1 MAVPDDRMSVSQP
14 ASQPHCFE
22 ASLDQFPALRE
33 HVERCCGEAG
43 VARDTV
49 GRLILVLEELFA
61 NTVEH
66 GYSRL
71 AGEAAAGKPVWL
83 ALVAGADGIEVVYED
98 AAPAH
103 DPFAK
108 AATPDYTGPVDSWQV
123 GGVGVALVIKL
134 GRKVSYD
141 RAGGRNRIGFT
152 IPLRRH
158 GA

>member
-1 MAVPDDRMSVSQP
+1 MTLPN
-14 ASQPHCFE
+14 
-22 ASLDQFPALRE
+22 LI
-33 HVERCCGEAG
+33 
-43 VARDTV
+43 TI

-66 GYSRL
+66 GYAQL
-71 AGEAAAGKPVWL
+71 GAAAAARPVWL
-83 ALVAGADGIEVVYED
+83 AVAPGADGIEVVYED

-108 AATPDYTGPVDSWQV
+108 ATTPDYSGPVDSWQV

-141 RAGGRNRIGFT
+141 RADGRNRIGFT
-152 IPLRRH
+152 IPLRRP

>member
-1 MAVPDDRMSVSQP
+1 MTEPQP
-14 ASQPHCFE
+14 RCFE
-22 ASLDQFPALRE
+22 ASLERFQELRD
-33 HVERCCGEAG
+33 HVERYCSESGIGRE
-43 VARDTV
+43 TS

-66 GYSRL
+66 GYAQL
-71 AGEAAAGKPVWL
+71 AGGAGERPVWL
-83 ALVAGADGIEVVYED
+83 SLAADASGVEVIYED

-108 AATPDYTGPVDSWQV
+108 AAAPDYSGPVDSWQI

-152 IPLRRH
+152 ILLQRA
-158 GA
+158 GG

>member
-1 MAVPDDRMSVSQP
+1 MSISQP
-14 ASQPHCFE
+14 ASQPRCFE
-22 ASLDQFPALRE
+22 ADLGRFQDMRE

-43 VARDTV
+43 IGLDTV

-66 GYSRL
+66 GYSQL
-71 AGEAAAGKPVWL
+71 ATAVEKPVWL
-83 ALVAGADGIEVVYED
+83 AVMAGADGIEVVYED

-108 AATPDYTGPVDSWQV
+108 ATTPDYTGPVDSWQV

-141 RAGGRNRIGFT
+141 RADGRNRIGFT
-152 IPLRRH
+152 IPLRRP

>member
-1 MAVPDDRMSVSQP
+1 MTTPQP
-14 ASQPHCFE
+14 CCFE
-22 ASLDQFPALRE
+22 ASLERFQELRD
-33 HVERCCGEAG
+33 HVERYCAGAG
-43 VARDTV
+43 VGRDAS

-66 GYSRL
+66 GYSQ
-71 AGEAAAGKPVWL
+71 AGAAAAEKHVWL
-83 ALVAGADGIEVVYED
+83 TLAAGGDGVEVVYED

-108 AATPDYTGPVDSWQV
+108 TSVPDYTGPADSWQV

-152 IPLRRH
+152 ILSRRS

>member
-1 MAVPDDRMSVSQP
+1 MDATGDRMTAPQTR
-14 ASQPHCFE
+14 CFE
-22 ASLDQFPALRE
+22 ASLECFPELRE
-33 HVERCCGEAG
+33 HVERYCGEAG
-43 VARDTV
+43 IGRDIS
-49 GRLILVLEELFA
+49 GRLVLVLEELFA

-71 AGEAAAGKPVWL
+71 APGAAARPVWL
-83 ALVAGADGIEVVYED
+83 ALAAGADGIEVVYED

-108 AATPDYTGPVDSWQV
+108 AAVPDYSGPVDSWQV

-141 RAGGRNRIGFT
+141 RAAGRNRIGFT
-152 IPLRRH
+152 IPLRRS
-158 GA
+158 GV

>member
-1 MAVPDDRMSVSQP
+1 MSATQP
-14 ASQPHCFE
+14 CCFE
-22 ASLDQFPALRE
+22 ADLTRFQDLRE

-43 VARDTV
+43 VGRDTA

-66 GYSRL
+66 GYAQL
-71 AGEAAAGKPVWL
+71 GAAAIEKPVWL
-83 ALVAGADGIEVVYED
+83 TLTTGADGIEVVYED

-152 IPLRRH
+152 IPLRRP

>member
-1 MAVPDDRMSVSQP
+1 MTAPQP
-14 ASQPHCFE
+14 RCFE
-22 ASLDQFPALRE
+22 ASLGRFQELRD
-33 HVERCCGEAG
+33 HVERYCSEAG
-43 VARDTV
+43 IGQETS

-66 GYSRL
+66 GYSQV
-71 AGEAAAGKPVWL
+71 AGGAAEKPVWL
-83 ALVAGADGIEVVYED
+83 SLAADAAGVEVIYED

-108 AATPDYTGPVDSWQV
+108 AAAPDYTGPVDSWQI

-152 IPLRRH
+152 ILLQLS

>member
-1 MAVPDDRMSVSQP
+1 MAVPDDRMSP
-14 ASQPHCFE
+14 AEPRCFE
-22 ASLDQFPALRE
+22 AGLEHFQALRE
-33 HVERCCGEAG
+33 HVERYCGEAG
-43 VARDTV
+43 IARDTV

-66 GYSRL
+66 GYSQL
-71 AGEAAAGKPVWL
+71 AGEAATGKSVWL
-83 ALVAGADGIEVVYED
+83 TLAAGADGIEVVYED

-108 AATPDYTGPVDSWQV
+108 AATPDYSGPVDSWQV

-152 IPLRRH
+152 IPLRRP

>member
-1 MAVPDDRMSVSQP
+1 MTAFQP
-14 ASQPHCFE
+14 RRFE
-22 ASLDQFPALRE
+22 ASLERFQELRD
-33 HVERCCGEAG
+33 HVERYCGEAG
-43 VARDTV
+43 IAPDTA

-66 GYSRL
+66 GYSQR
-71 AGEAAAGKPVWL
+71 AGEDAAAKPVWL
-83 ALVAGADGIEVVYED
+83 ALATGADGIEVVYED

-141 RAGGRNRIGFT
+141 RAAGRNRIGFT
-152 IPLRRH
+152 IPLRRS

>member
-1 MAVPDDRMSVSQP
+1 MTASRP
-14 ASQPHCFE
+14 ASEPRCFE
-22 ASLDQFPALRE
+22 ASLEHFHDLRE
-33 HVERCCGEAG
+33 HVERYCGEVGIAG
-43 VARDTV
+43 DTV

-66 GYSRL
+66 GYSQL
-71 AGEAAAGKPVWL
+71 AGEAAEKPVWL
-83 ALVAGADGIEVVYED
+83 VLAAGADGIEVVYED

-108 AATPDYTGPVDSWQV
+108 AATPDYTGPADSWQI

-152 IPLRRH
+152 IPLRRP

>member
-1 MAVPDDRMSVSQP
+1 MRRNGAPGNPMTEPQYRQ
-14 ASQPHCFE
+14 FE
-22 ASLDQFPALRE
+22 AGPGRFDTVRD
-33 HVERCCGEAG
+33 HIERYCGEAG
-43 VARDTV
+43 IDPETC

-66 GYSRL
+66 GYSRQAGG
-71 AGEAAAGKPVWL
+71 AGEKPVWL
-83 ALVAGADGIEVVYED
+83 ALAAGVDGIEVTYED

-108 AATPDYTGPVDSWQV
+108 PAVPDYTGPADSWQV
-123 GGVGVALVIKL
+123 GGVGVALVIRL
-134 GRKVSYD
+134 GRKVNYD

-152 IPLRRH
+152 IPTRRA

>member
-1 MAVPDDRMSVSQP
+1 MSAPQP
-14 ASQPHCFE
+14 RCFE
-22 ASLDQFPALRE
+22 ARLDQFQALRE
-33 HVERCCGEAG
+33 HVERCCGDAG
-43 VARDTV
+43 IGPDTL

-66 GYSRL
+66 GYAQLGPASAER
-71 AGEAAAGKPVWL
+71 PVWL
-83 ALVAGADGIEVVYED
+83 ALTAGADGIEVVYED

-108 AATPDYTGPVDSWQV
+108 ATTPDYTGPVDSWHV

-141 RAGGRNRIGFT
+141 RAAGRNRIGFT
-152 IPLRRH
+152 IPLRRP

>member
-1 MAVPDDRMSVSQP
+1 MTTPQP
-14 ASQPHCFE
+14 CRFE
-22 ASLDQFPALRE
+22 ASLERFQDIRDY
-33 HVERCCGEAG
+33 VERYCADAG
-43 VARDTV
+43 VGSETS

-66 GYSRL
+66 GYSRV
-71 AGEAAAGKPVWL
+71 AGVAAEKHVWL
-83 ALVAGADGIEVVYED
+83 TLSAGDGGIEAVYED

-108 AATPDYTGPVDSWQV
+108 AAVPDYSGPADSWQV

-141 RAGGRNRIGFT
+141 RAQGRNRIGFT
-152 IPLRRH
+152 ILSRRS
-158 GA
+158 GT

>member
-1 MAVPDDRMSVSQP
+1 MTTPQP
-14 ASQPHCFE
+14 CCFE
-22 ASLDQFPALRE
+22 ASLERFQELRDY
-33 HVERCCGEAG
+33 VERYCVDAG
-43 VARDTV
+43 VGREAS

-66 GYSRL
+66 GYSQVSGVVTEKHVWL
-71 AGEAAAGKPVWL
+71 TLAAG
-83 ALVAGADGIEVVYED
+83 GEGIEVVYED

-108 AATPDYTGPVDSWQV
+108 AAVPDYTGPADSWQV

-141 RAGGRNRIGFT
+141 RAQGRNRVGFT
-152 IPLRRH
+152 IPSRRP

>member
-1 MAVPDDRMSVSQP
+1 MTAPQP
-14 ASQPHCFE
+14 CCFE
-22 ASLDQFPALRE
+22 ASLERFQELRD
-33 HVERCCGEAG
+33 HVERYCADAG
-43 VARDTV
+43 VGRETS

-61 NTVEH
+61 NSVEH
-66 GYSRL
+66 GYSQL
-71 AGEAAAGKPVWL
+71 SAATTEKHVWLTLAAG
-83 ALVAGADGIEVVYED
+83 GDGIEVVYED

-108 AATPDYTGPVDSWQV
+108 AAVPDYTGPADSWQV

-141 RAGGRNRIGFT
+141 RARGRNRIGFT
-152 IPLRRH
+152 IPSRRP

>member
-1 MAVPDDRMSVSQP
+1 MTEPQP
-14 ASQPHCFE
+14 RRFE
-22 ASLDQFPALRE
+22 ASLERFQELRD
-33 HVERCCGEAG
+33 HVERYCGAAG
-43 VARDTV
+43 IGPETS

-66 GYSRL
+66 GYSQV
-71 AGEAAAGKPVWL
+71 AESAAEKPVWL
-83 ALVAGADGIEVVYED
+83 SLAAGVAGVEVIYED

-108 AATPDYTGPVDSWQV
+108 AAAPDYSGPADSWQI

-152 IPLRRH
+152 ILLQRA
-158 GA
+158 GG